1 MHYGY
6 SPEQEQFRAVLA
18 RFLAERAPVT
28 AVRAQMASERGHD
41 PALWRAL
48 AEELGLTGVHL
59 PERCG
64 GQGFGFEELCIA
76 QEELGRALTCAPFFA
91 NSVLASGALV
101 ELADAA
107 EQDALLPALIAGERI
122 AALAWMTRDGAWSAE
137 GTALRV
143 SGTADAV
150 ALDGHAHFVI
160 DGLAADLL
168 LVVARDTRDGAL
180 GLYAVDGAA
189 PGLTR
194 RALATIDTTRR
205 LAALD
210 FAACPAR
217 RLGAGRDFT
226 QGFARL
232 IDRAT
237 IALAAEMIG
246 GARALLDQAVEY
258 ARLRMQFG
266 RPIGA
271 FQAIKHKLADLLL
284 EVEVATA
291 AVRYAAA
298 AVDADDAEVP
308 ALASQAKAMASEA
321 CLRAAIDNI
330 QVHGGIGFTWDQDS
344 HLWFKRAKSS
354 EVLLGDAA
362 WHRERFVTLVEAAA

>member
-1 MHYGY
+1 MHFGY

-18 RFLAERAPVT
+18 RFLAERAPVA

-76 QEELGRALTCAPFFA
+76 QEELGRALTCAPLFA
-91 NSVLASGALV
+91 SSVLASGALV

-107 EQDALLPALIAGERI
+107 EQEALLPALIAGERI
-122 AALAWMTRDGAWSAE
+122 ATLAWMTRDGGWSA
-137 GTALRV
+137 
-143 SGTADAV
+143 DATTV
-150 ALDGHAHFVI
+150 RASATTDAMTLDGHAHFVI

-168 LVVARDTRDGAL
+168 LVVARDARDGAL

-210 FAACPAR
+210 FDACPAR
-217 RLGAGRDFT
+217 ALGAGRGFAA
-226 QGFARL
+226 GFARL
-232 IDRAT
+232 LDRAT

-246 GARALLDQAVEY
+246 GARALLDQAVDY

-298 AVDADDAEVP
+298 AVDAGDDQIP
-308 ALASQAKAMASEA
+308 ALASHAKAMASEA
-321 CLRAAIDNI
+321 YLRAAIDNI
-330 QVHGGIGFTWDQDS
+330 QIHGGIGFTWDQDS

-354 EVLLGDAA
+354 EVLMGDAA
-362 WHRERFVTLVEAAA
+362 WHRERYVTLQEAAA

>member
-1 MHYGY
+1 MYYGY
-6 SPEQEQFRAVLA
+6 SPEQEQFREVLA
-18 RFLAERAPVT
+18 RFLTERAPIS
-28 AVRAQMASERGHD
+28 AVRAQMASDRGHD

-48 AEELGLTGVHL
+48 AEDLGLTGVHL

-91 NSVLASGALV
+91 TSVLASGALM
-101 ELADAA
+101 ELASEA
-107 EQDALLPALIAGERI
+107 EQDALLPALIAGERL
-122 AALAWMTRDGAWSAE
+122 AALAWMEEDGQVA
-137 GTALRV
+137 
-143 SGTADAV
+143 ADATTLG
-150 ALDGHAHFVI
+150 ATRSGEAATLSGHKHYVI

-168 LVVARDTRDGAL
+168 LVVARDSADGAL
-180 GLYAVDGAA
+180 GLYAVNADS

-205 LAALD
+205 LAALEFD
-210 FAACPAR
+210 GCVAR
-217 RLGAGRDFT
+217 PLGAGRDFAA
-226 QGFARL
+226 GFARL
-232 IDRAT
+232 MDRAT
-237 IALAAEMIG
+237 IALAAEMMG
-246 GARALLDQAVEY
+246 GARALLDQAVDY

-298 AVDADDAEVP
+298 AVDADDPEVP
-308 ALASQAKAMASEA
+308 ALASQAKAMAAEA
-321 CLRAAIDNI
+321 YLKSAIDSI
-330 QVHGGIGFTWDQDS
+330 QIHGGIGFTWDHDS

-362 WHRERFVTLVEAAA
+362 WHRERFLALTEAAA